1 MKVNSL
7 LGRSAAKSRLGV
19 AILASTALAASACND
34 TENACHDSN
43 GVRVCGEIGT
53 ALFTVDMASTPIEW
67 PPVAVQEGG
76 LIVARGDQLLRI
88 SKSGVVTPMGNAGQ
102 DLTVPSSD
110 ESGNLY
116 LIGGGSAGSQVR
128 ALNGQ
133 SLGDARWQQNLSG
146 APVGTPA
153 TIGEKTVYAA
163 TTDWT
168 SQSTLYA
175 LNRSDGKVLFTRV
188 GASPAAVL
196 PDGSIRYLSGNA
208 GSENVFNTEN
218 ATTKVFK
225 SLVAEDA
232 SGKVLW
238 TLPASQGFIDFA
250 PGPKG
255 DTFAVTG
262 GDHVLQRVSAEGKI
276 KWTFTPDCNNCT
288 VAAAP
293 TVTRDTVYFPV
304 WERKVE
310 PIDPLYAID
319 AETGKK
325 AWVYNGFATTKTSY
339 SGSKL
344 LTPGGSADTPVD
356 KFKTQH
362 HPAGRP
368 VVAQDGTLYVAT
380 DGALSALDK
389 NGQVV
394 GLAIYDASAGEVSLA
409 TGFMAQPATWI
420 NPGVR
425 PSPVLAPDG
434 TLYVWDGA
442 QLRAFD
448 AGKPAIDSAWV
459 APFGSPRNDGRIPR

>member
-1 MKVNSL
+1 MNTPNLPIARKAMAA
-7 LGRSAAKSRLGV
+7 LGAAALV
-19 AILASTALAASACND
+19 AGCNNTDDACRVAD
-34 TENACHDSN
+34 
-43 GVRVCGEIGT
+43 GVRVCGEIG
-53 ALFTVDMASTPIEW
+53 ASLYTVDMASTPIEW
-67 PPVAVQEGG
+67 PPVAVQDGS

-88 SKSGVVTPMGNAGQ
+88 SKTGAVTPIGKAGQ
-102 DLTVPSSD
+102 DLTVPSAD

-116 LIGGGSAGSQVR
+116 LMGGGQAGAQIK
-128 ALNGQ
+128 ALDGQ
-133 SLGDARWQQNLSG
+133 QMGNARWQQNLAG

-153 TIGEKTVYAA
+153 SVGKDNVYAA
-163 TTDWT
+163 TTDWGD
-168 SQSTLYA
+168 QSTLY
-175 LNRSDGKVLFTRV
+175 VLDRKTGAIVGSRK

-196 PDGSIRYLSGNA
+196 PDGSIRYLSGLMP
-208 GSENVFNTEN
+208 SEPVFNTDN
-218 ATTKVFK
+218 ATVTRYKN
-225 SLVAEDA
+225 LVAEDVN
-232 SGKVLW
+232 GKVLW
-238 TLPASQGFIDFA
+238 TAPSTTGYVDFA

-255 DTFAVTG
+255 ETYAVTG
-262 GDHVLQRVSAEGKI
+262 GDNVLRRIDANGSV

-304 WERKVE
+304 WEKKVE
-310 PIDPLYAID
+310 PVDPLYAID

-325 AWVYNGFATTKTSY
+325 NWVYNGFGTTKSSY
-339 SGSKL
+339 SGGKL
-344 LTPGGSADTPVD
+344 LTPGGSGGTPVD
-356 KFKTQH
+356 KFRTQH

-368 VVAQDGTLYVAT
+368 VVAQDGTLFVAT

-389 NGQVV
+389 NGQVT

-425 PSPVLAPDG
+425 PSPVLSPDG

-442 QLRAFD
+442 QLRAFA

-459 APFGSPRNDGRIPR
+459 APFGTTRNDGRIPQ